1 MGIKKSVVITKEDVN
16 KARLKAW
23 SWADYHPP
31 FKERRLTIKRELI
44 LAQALL
50 KIRESLTS
58 VSPEI
63 STVDAALVKLGYK
76 HLLPPQPYS
85 FLSLPNILPTNWMRR
100 DRPKLR
106 K

>member
-1 MGIKKSVVITKEDVN
+1 MGMKKSVVITKEDVIV
-16 KARLKAW
+16 ARQKSW
-23 SWADYHPP
+23 SWVGWRPD
-31 FKERRLTIKRELI
+31 FKERKLTIKRELT

-50 KIRESLTS
+50 KIREKLTS

-63 STVDAALVKLGYK
+63 SIVDTALVKLGYK

-85 FLSLPNILPTNWMRR
+85 FLSLPSISLTNWMQRTR
-100 DRPKLR
+100 VKFR

>member
-1 MGIKKSVVITKEDVN
+1 MKKSVVMTEEDVK

-23 SWADYHPP
+23 AWADYHPH

-58 VSPEI
+58 ASPEI
-63 STVDAALVKLGYK
+63 SIVDKALVKLGYK
-76 HLLPPQPYS
+76 HLLPSQPYS
-85 FLSLPNILPTNWMRR
+85 FLSLPNISPTSWLQQA
-100 DRPKLR
+100 RPRLR